1 MKVELFWLLKLG
13 WVEELLWSVVHGD
26 WIWLNCCEDQRL
38 LLSRSRLSELS
49 LWTTQRLR
57 NGNNWTAFMLPRKR
71 GHIMLQYIIHYCC
84 STSFRQKLLL
94 LISANFVDLYLM
106 SWTHALLIKLV
117 VGFRSS
123 FLVLLKKDRFLFQIQ
138 SFCIGLLH
146 LAIGCLCWMLKFEVS
161 YCN

>member
-117 VGFRSS
+117 VVLRSS
-123 FLVLLKKDRFLFQIQ
+123 FLRRISFFFKFNHFVLV
-138 SFCIGLLH
+138 SFILQ
-146 LAIGCLCWMLKFEVS
+146 LAVCVEC
-161 YCN
+161 